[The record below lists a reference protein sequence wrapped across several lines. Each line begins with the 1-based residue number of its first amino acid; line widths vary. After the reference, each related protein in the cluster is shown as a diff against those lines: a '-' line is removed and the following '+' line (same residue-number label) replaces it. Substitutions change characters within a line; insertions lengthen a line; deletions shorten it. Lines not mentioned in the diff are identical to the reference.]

1 MYLIFLILLYLYVSS
16 IDMENI
22 IVIYKG
28 IYLMICLLI
37 RLFMLD
43 LLGNLGLML
52 RLVGGI

>member
-1 MYLIFLILLYLYVSS
+1 
-16 IDMENI
+16 MENI
-22 IVIYKG
+22 IVIYRG

-43 LLGNLGLML
+43 LLGSLGLML